1 MDIFTLNQT
10 QIILTMTVGL
20 FILGLITFVTGII
33 ILITRSF
40 GRDIRILTQ
49 QTAKLTQK
57 GFAEDIAGL
66 VGNASALLGATSELV
81 KTAAG
86 VGVFLTVIGLILMST
101 AVGIILYTNVGGIYG

>member
-1 MDIFTLNQT
+1 MEIYSIPQP
-10 QIILTMTVGL
+10 QMILVMTTGL

-40 GRDIRILTQ
+40 GKDIRILTQ

-57 GFAEDIAGL
+57 GFAEDVAGL
-66 VGNASALLGATSELV
+66 VGNASALLTATSDLV

-101 AVGIILYTNVGGIYG
+101 AVGVVLYTNIG